1 MIRTLN
7 LPVELIYCEKGKK
20 GYETYMADDP
30 TGINQVL
37 DKMYGA
43 VFNHPQADLYID
55 EPSIY
60 FDCAYELAIRI
71 RLQKYPNRYIRML
84 HVSNFVIMSLRHFD
98 SSISWQDSYLIL
110 TMAYAILGLR
120 QDNSAAQIEFLKYF
134 KKYLQDSS
142 EFDELYIFDDLW
154 SVLNEEIQKGY
165 IYNFDISPKPIPAN
179 RLGEISDDFFPKP
192 KFEEDF
198 IFLFKLYQT
207 SDEQQE
213 LNNEFIRRNLKGS
226 DSFHFANRISQG
238 EFVHTSPRMVQVPKN
253 SPEEL
258 QTFVDIS
265 QSESLHWYN
274 LMIFYKNKSEA
285 YEKLDIQGGV
295 LRELA
300 EVGKSINEQAQ
311 QLLLEQKEKYAKMLD
326 ERNEQLKKAIDAI
339 KGMNRRSE
347 KQLKLFETL
356 KELVGSD
363 DFQPK
368 QLIFSL
374 TEENI
379 EKLKNGEDVEFQV
392 AESPLTHQPELI
404 QNTVFCQVMEFLI
417 GYAKDITLVSDEILP
432 CICSVLEML
441 IDNEKLAGQLDG
453 DVYRAYTKQ
462 IHGLRKER
470 EKLKKEMAKQK
481 HQEELREKAALQG
494 QSITVQGDLVAQK
507 QMVDKN
513 YGDQFNLEAGATC
526 QQGASAEQIKSLM
539 KELDKLKPSPIN
551 LPEIDKE

>member
-43 VFNHPQADLYID
+43 VFNNPLVDLHID

-71 RLQKYPNRYIRML
+71 RLQKYPNRYIRME
-84 HVSNFVIMSLRHFD
+84 HVSESVLRSLRYFD
-98 SSISWQDSYLIL
+98 SSIDWKDCYLVF

-120 QDNSAAQIEFLKYF
+120 QDNSAALIEFLKYF
-134 KKYLQDSS
+134 KKYLQAPSS
-142 EFDELYIFDDLW
+142 FKNFHIFDDLW
-154 SVLNEEIQKGY
+154 SVLNEEIQNGY

-226 DSFHFANRISQG
+226 DSFHFANRISLG

-253 SPEEL
+253 APEEL

-265 QSESLHWYN
+265 HSESLHWYN
-274 LMIFYKNKSEA
+274 MMMFYKNKCEA

-300 EVGKSINEQAQ
+300 EVGKSLNEQAQ

-326 ERNEQLKKAIDAI
+326 ERNEQLKKAMDAI
-339 KGMNRRSE
+339 KGMNRSSE

-356 KELVGSD
+356 KELIGSD

-368 QLIFSL
+368 QLILSL

>member
-1 MIRTLN
+1 MIRTLE

-43 VFNHPQADLYID
+43 VFNNPQADLYID

-60 FDCAYELAIRI
+60 FDCAYEFAIRF
-71 RLQKYPNRYIRML
+71 RLQKYPNRYIRMAG
-84 HVSNFVIMSLRHFD
+84 VRNYVYMSMGYFN
-98 SSISWQDSYLIL
+98 SSASSQDCYLVL
-110 TMAYAILGLR
+110 MMVYAILGLR
-120 QDNSAAQIEFLKYF
+120 QDNSAAQIEFLKNF
-134 KKYLQDSS
+134 KTYLQDPS
-142 EFDELYIFDDLW
+142 EFDEFHIFDGLW

-165 IYNFDISPKPIPAN
+165 IYNFDISPKPIPVN
-179 RLGEISDDFFPKP
+179 RLCEIPEGSFPEP

-198 IFLFKLYQT
+198 ISLFKLYQT

-213 LNNEFIRRNLKGS
+213 LNNEFIRRKLIGS
-226 DSFHFANRISQG
+226 DSFHFASRILKG
-238 EFVHTSPRMVQVPKN
+238 EFVHATPRMVQVPKDA
-253 SPEEL
+253 PEEL
-258 QTFVDIS
+258 QLFVDIS
-265 QSESLHWYN
+265 NSESCYWHKQMMY
-274 LMIFYKNKSEA
+274 YKNKCEA
-285 YEKLDIQGGV
+285 YEKLDIQAG
-295 LRELA
+295 LLHELA
-300 EVGKSINEQAQ
+300 EVGKGIDAQAQ

-326 ERNEQLKKAIDAI
+326 DRNEQLKKAVNAI

-356 KELVGSD
+356 KKLIGSD
-363 DFQPK
+363 DFEPK
-368 QLIFSL
+368 QLIISL
-374 TEENI
+374 TPENI

-392 AESPLTHQPELI
+392 AESQLTHQPELI

-507 QMVDKN
+507 HMVDKN

-526 QQGASAEQIKSLM
+526 QQGTSAEQVKSLM
-539 KELDKLKPSPIN
+539 KELDKLRPSPIR

>member
-1 MIRTLN
+1 MIRTLE

-154 SVLNEEIQKGY
+154 SVLNEEIQNGY

-253 SPEEL
+253 APEEL

>member
-43 VFNHPQADLYID
+43 VFNNPQVELYFD
-55 EPSIY
+55 EPAIY

-71 RLQKYPNRYIRML
+71 RLQKYPNRFISMVR
-84 HVSNFVIMSLRHFD
+84 VSNFVYMSLGCFD
-98 SSISWQDSYLIL
+98 STSWQDRYLIS

-120 QDNSAAQIEFLKYF
+120 QDNSAALIEFLKYF
-134 KKYLQDSS
+134 KKYLQDPSNF
-142 EFDELYIFDDLW
+142 ENLHIFDDLW
-154 SVLNEEIQKGY
+154 SVLNEEIQNGY

-179 RLGEISDDFFPKP
+179 RLGEISDDFFPEP

-253 SPEEL
+253 APEEL

-265 QSESLHWYN
+265 HSESLHWYN
-274 LMIFYKNKSEA
+274 MMMFYKNKCEA

-326 ERNEQLKKAIDAI
+326 ERNEQLKKAMDAI
-339 KGMNRRSE
+339 KGMNRSSE

-356 KELVGSD
+356 KELIGSD

-368 QLIFSL
+368 QLILSL

-494 QSITVQGDLVAQK
+494 QSITVQGDLVGQK
-507 QMVDKN
+507 HIVDKN

-551 LPEIDKE
+551 LPEIDKK

>member
-1 MIRTLN
+1 
-7 LPVELIYCEKGKK
+7 
-20 GYETYMADDP
+20 
-30 TGINQVL
+30 
-37 DKMYGA
+37 
-43 VFNHPQADLYID
+43 
-55 EPSIY
+55 
-60 FDCAYELAIRI
+60 
-71 RLQKYPNRYIRML
+71 
-84 HVSNFVIMSLRHFD
+84 
-98 SSISWQDSYLIL
+98 
-110 TMAYAILGLR
+110 
-120 QDNSAAQIEFLKYF
+120 
-134 KKYLQDSS
+134 
-142 EFDELYIFDDLW
+142 
-154 SVLNEEIQKGY
+154 
-165 IYNFDISPKPIPAN
+165 
-179 RLGEISDDFFPKP
+179 
-192 KFEEDF
+192 
-198 IFLFKLYQT
+198 
-207 SDEQQE
+207 
-213 LNNEFIRRNLKGS
+213 
-226 DSFHFANRISQG
+226 
-238 EFVHTSPRMVQVPKN
+238 
-253 SPEEL
+253 
-258 QTFVDIS
+258 
-265 QSESLHWYN
+265 
-274 LMIFYKNKSEA
+274 MIFYKNKSEA

>member
-1 MIRTLN
+1 MIRTLE

-253 SPEEL
+253 APEEL

-265 QSESLHWYN
+265 HSESLHWYN
-274 LMIFYKNKSEA
+274 MMMFYKNKCEA

-326 ERNEQLKKAIDAI
+326 ERNEQLKKAMDAI
-339 KGMNRRSE
+339 KGMNRSSE

-356 KELVGSD
+356 KELIGSD

-368 QLIFSL
+368 QLILSL